1 MNATTLIGVLASP
14 VLAVTLPIEAALA
27 VGIQALNVPAQGSS
41 PPLSG
46 AVWYPCA
53 TAPSPTLVGPFVL
66 SVSKDCP
73 IDGTKLPLIVVSHG
87 RTGSFMSHR
96 DTAQALADAGFVV
109 AAISHPGDNAQDSS
123 RTDELSVFVE
133 RAADIR
139 RLVDYLLDSWN
150 HASVIDPN
158 RIGVFGFSRGGY
170 TGLVIVGADPYFR
183 RDLRMCAGKT
193 GPLCEEVHQGKLAP
207 LAHDA
212 RIKAAVIADPLSVFF
227 TKDSFGNVRV
237 PIQLWRS
244 EQGGD
249 GVTPDSVALVAE
261 SLSVKPDFHTVGNA
275 RHFAFLPPCTAAVAA
290 QMRDLCSDPQ
300 GFDRTEFHLQ
310 FNASVVEFFRH
321 ALRRD

>member
-53 TAPSPTLVGPFVL
+53 TAPSPTVVGPFVV
-66 SVSKDCP
+66 SVTKDCA

-87 RTGSFMSHR
+87 RTGSFMGHR
-96 DTAQALADAGFVV
+96 DAAQALADAGFVV
-109 AAISHPGDNAQDSS
+109 AAISHPGDNAQDRS

-133 RAADIR
+133 RPADIR

-227 TKDSFGNVRV
+227 TNESFGDVRV

-244 EQGGD
+244 ERGGD
-249 GVTPDSVALVAE
+249 GVTPVSVALVAE
-261 SLSVKPDFHTVGNA
+261 NLPVKPEFHTVVNA
-275 RHFAFLPPCTAAVAA
+275 RHFAFLPPCQAPVAA
-290 QMRDLCSDPQ
+290 PMSDLCSDPQ
-300 GFDRTEFHLQ
+300 GFDRAEFHRQ
-310 FNASVVEFFRH
+310 FNASAVEFFLH

>member
-207 LAHDA
+207 LAHDT
-212 RIKAAVIADPLSVFF
+212 RIKAAVIADPLAVFF
-227 TKDSFGNVRV
+227 TKDSFGDVRV

-249 GVTPDSVALVAE
+249 GVTPDSVALIAE
-261 SLSVKPDFHTVGNA
+261 SLPVKPDFHTVANA
-275 RHFAFLPPCTAAVAA
+275 RHFAFLPPCSAAAA
-290 QMRDLCSDPQ
+290 TQMSDLCSDPQ
-300 GFDRTEFHLQ
+300 GFDRADFHRQ
-310 FNASVVEFFRH
+310 FNASVVEFFRY

>member
-1 MNATTLIGVLASP
+1 MTTRLGALASL
-14 VLAVTLPIEAALA
+14 VLAVALPIQAPLAA
-27 VGIQALNVPAQGSS
+27 GIQALNVPAQGSS

-53 TAPSPTLVGPFVL
+53 IAPSPTVVGPFVL
-66 SVSKDCP
+66 SVTKDCP

-87 RTGSFMSHR
+87 RTGSFLSHR

-109 AAISHPGDNAQDSS
+109 ASISHPGDNAQDSS

-139 RLVDYLLDSWN
+139 RLVDYLLGSWN

-170 TGLVIVGADPYFR
+170 TGLVVIGADPYFR
-183 RDLRMCAGKT
+183 PDLLMCAGNT
-193 GPLCEEVHQGKLAP
+193 SPLCEDVHQGKLAP

-212 RIKAAVIADPLSVFF
+212 RVRAAVIADPLSVFF
-227 TKDSFGNVRV
+227 TKDSFGNVGV

-249 GVTPDSVALVAE
+249 GVTPDSVALVAG
-261 SLSVKPDFHTVGNA
+261 SLPVKPDFHTVANA
-275 RHFAFLPPCTAAVAA
+275 RHFAFLPPCPASVTG
-290 QMRDLCSDPQ
+290 QMSDLCSDPQ
-300 GFDRTEFHLQ
+300 GFDRAEFHRQ